1 MDDNLIERRRKA
13 FELRFLVPDGVAYN
27 AENNTYIAEHTDSPA
42 IYVGRVGQASFC
54 RYGWKIWNAA
64 LDSAVVELPDVKEAK
79 DIAYFNADVVDA
91 IERAGLR
98 VKS

>member
-1 MDDNLIERRRKA
+1 MDDNLIERRRPT
-13 FELRFLVPDGVAYN
+13 FEAWVSGRKVVKKYGAKLTLNADGSYADYRIN
-27 AENNTYIAEHTDSPA
+27 DRWLA
-42 IYVGRVGQASFC
+42 
-54 RYGWKIWNAA
+54 WNAA
-64 LDSAVVELPDVKEAK
+64 LDSAVVELPDVKETK

>member
-1 MDDNLIERRRKA
+1 MDDNLIERRREA
-13 FELRFLVPDGVAYN
+13 FELYM
-27 AENNTYIAEHTDSPA
+27 ENIIPS
-42 IYVGRVGQASFC
+42 GS
-54 RYGWKIWNAA
+54 GWFERDKNSYLMPTIEARWQTWNAA

>member
-1 MDDNLIERRRKA
+1 MDDNLIERRREA
-13 FELRFLVPDGVAYN
+13 FEAHYSKELPRTEQNRFGRDGN
-27 AENNTYIAEHTDSPA
+27 
-42 IYVGRVGQASFC
+42 
-54 RYGWKIWNAA
+54 RYCNPHIQSRWDGWNAA
-64 LDSAVVELPDVKEAK
+64 LDSAVVELPDVKAAT